1 MKQMFL
7 DIEGT
12 LVEDMNHPRFIV
24 HNIQK
29 IKDKIDLFQPEKI
42 STFSFALWEEKDFI
56 QWNQISNTLS
66 KNTGMNIAPQSF
78 DLLDLK
84 LEFLRDLIG
93 KASEQEIW
101 DFNKLLNKERM
112 FEWFIRKNFKQGHFI
127 LFDDLVPNKTIIL
140 DELTIEFIDAS
151 KL

>member
-1 MKQMFL
+1 MFL